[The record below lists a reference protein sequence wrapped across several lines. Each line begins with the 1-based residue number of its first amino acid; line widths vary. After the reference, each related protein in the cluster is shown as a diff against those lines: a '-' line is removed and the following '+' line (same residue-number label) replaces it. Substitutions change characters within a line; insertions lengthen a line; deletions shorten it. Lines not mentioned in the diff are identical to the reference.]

1 MTASHSKEDIRA
13 FLIAKTGLNPA
24 QAEDSSI
31 IIGSGLVDSFGL
43 VALLAEIEQRFGVF
57 PDLMS
62 LDPAEYATL
71 GGLTKIVAT
80 SLNLPETEAPA
91 ASSASGD
98 ASATASQA
106 GPEIQRLAKNSPEWQ
121 QVPAL
126 MKEMFQGFA
135 GQGLRLPLVEGGEK
149 LWLQA
154 LERLPE
160 SVFLILGA
168 SVAGQLVGFA
178 SAHCKMLPAHLG
190 GGMVGEISYVYVKPE
205 ARRHGLA
212 GLMVAQMEDW
222 LKSSKVRSIEIQVL
236 TGNEAALAFW
246 RRIGFADELVQ
257 MRK

>member
-24 QAEDSSI
+24 KAEDSSI
-31 IIGSGLVDSFGL
+31 IVGSGLVDSFGL

-71 GGLTKIVAT
+71 GGLTKIVSTA
-80 SLNLPETEAPA
+80 LNLPETEATPSSPA
-91 ASSASGD
+91 GAA
-98 ASATASQA
+98 ATASSSS
-106 GPEIQRLAKNSPEWQ
+106 GPEIQRLAKGSPEWQ

-149 LWLQA
+149 LWLQS

-160 SVFLILGA
+160 SVFLVLGA
-168 SVAGQLVGFA
+168 SVGGQLVSFA

-212 GLMVAQMEDW
+212 GRMVAQMEDW

-236 TGNEAALAFW
+236 TGNEGALAFW
-246 RRIGFADELVQ
+246 RRSGFGDELVQ